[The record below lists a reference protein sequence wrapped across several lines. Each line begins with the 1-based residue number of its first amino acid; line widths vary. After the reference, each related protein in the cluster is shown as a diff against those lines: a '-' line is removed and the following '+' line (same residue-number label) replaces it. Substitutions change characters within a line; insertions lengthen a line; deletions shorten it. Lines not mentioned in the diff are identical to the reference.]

1 MKTLQFILTVSLA
14 LLVGTMFGIWV
25 GFNPAGLSAV
35 AYVEQQQNMIRSFNI
50 LLPAMGAICILLT
63 LMLAFLYEKDFRC
76 RYLLF
81 VSAAFLI
88 AAGLITGLAN
98 QPINAIVIT
107 WSAQAPP
114 PNWMHLRDVLTT
126 LAVVTRSNTAISE
139 ANGSS
144 GM

>member
-63 LMLAFLYEKDFRC
+63 LMLAFLYEKRLSVPLSLVRIGSIPDC
-76 RYLLF
+76 RG
-81 VSAAFLI
+81 SDH
-88 AAGLITGLAN
+88 G
-98 QPINAIVIT
+98 
-107 WSAQAPP
+107 
-114 PNWMHLRDVLTT
+114 
-126 LAVVTRSNTAISE
+126 ISE
-139 ANGSS
+139 SADQRDRHNVERAGAPAQLDALA
-144 GM
+144 